1 MNKPL
6 IIGIAGGSGSGK
18 STVVNKIIDGL
29 VGYSLAILDQDSY
42 YKHYP
47 DLTFEQRK
55 HLNFDHPDALDMG
68 LMISQLDELID
79 GKDIK
84 KPNYDFK
91 IYNRVNDITLVKA
104 GNLIIIEGILIFDNE
119 VLRDKMDIKVFVET
133 DDDIRFIRRMMR
145 DIKERGRSIDSIVT
159 QYTKQVRPMH
169 LTFVEP
175 TKRYADIIIPK
186 GGHNDIAINMVIS
199 DILYKLNQYS

>member
-55 HLNFDHPDALDMG
+55 HLNFDHPDALDMD
-68 LMISQLDELID
+68 LMISHLDELID

-91 IYNRVNDITLVKA
+91 IYNRVDDTTLVKA

-119 VLRDKMDIKVFVET
+119 LLRNKMDIKVFVET

-199 DILYKLNQYS
+199 DILYKLNQY

>member
-55 HLNFDHPDALDMG
+55 HLNFDHPDALDMD
-68 LMISQLDELID
+68 LMISHLDELID

-91 IYNRVNDITLVKA
+91 IYNRVDDTTLVKA

-119 VLRDKMDIKVFVET
+119 VLRNKMDIKVFVET

-199 DILYKLNQYS
+199 DILYKLNQY